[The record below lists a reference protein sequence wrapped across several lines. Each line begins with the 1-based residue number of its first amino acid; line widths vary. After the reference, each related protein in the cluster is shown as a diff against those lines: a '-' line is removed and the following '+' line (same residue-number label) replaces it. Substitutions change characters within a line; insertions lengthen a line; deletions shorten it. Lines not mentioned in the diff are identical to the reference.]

1 MLNLSTI
8 SGYMKTD
15 KLWKQTWNNKANLI
29 RTNEGVSM
37 RKKINSII
45 VLALWSK
52 VLCKLGGLEE
62 TVKKNPRFFE
72 KSPNG
77 HLKRLEKA
85 DSKILKTSKRNVLVL
100 VGKGDLLCGGK
111 KTVNTISVVRQEEG
125 SQLKEVEKENS
136 QKNIKSEIWLHLA
149 AYEQSTRKKN

>member
-1 MLNLSTI
+1 M
-8 SGYMKTD
+8 
-15 KLWKQTWNNKANLI
+15 
-29 RTNEGVSM
+29 
-37 RKKINSII
+37 
-45 VLALWSK
+45 
-52 VLCKLGGLEE
+52 CKLGGLEE

-85 DSKILKTSKRNVLVL
+85 DSKILKKSKRNVLVL

-125 SQLKEVEKENS
+125 SQLKELEKENS